1 MSTKAPSAVL
11 EFPADSLEK
20 IAYSS
25 VSDIPV
31 QEFNDQNRLG
41 YCIWAWLRDHK
52 GTLEQAIR
60 NSGSRTHIPYS
71 EVLRIVSKR
80 LEERGVATK

>member
-20 IAYSS
+20 IAYNS
-25 VSDIPV
+25 VSEIPT

-41 YCIWAWLRDHK
+41 YCVWAWLRDRK

-60 NSGSRTHIPYS
+60 NSGSRTHIPYP

-80 LEERGVATK
+80 LEERGITTR